1 MTYKMI
7 LAATVAAPLM
17 FAGNAF
23 AQKASAPA
31 ATTSSAASA
40 AAAAPAAPEAGSM
53 AASSPADLSAADKKF
68 IQKAAVGGM
77 AEVQTA
83 QLAQQKSDDTT
94 VKQFAQKMIDDH
106 TPNNERL
113 MKLAS
118 AKGVT
123 PPTELDA
130 MHQKQMAK
138 LQTLS
143 GKKFDTTY
151 LKGQEKDHA
160 VMLKLFET
168 EAKNG
173 HDPDL
178 KQFAET
184 TIPVIES
191 HEHMAESDL
200 K

>member
-1 MTYKMI
+1 MRYKMI

-17 FAGNAF
+17 FAGAAF
-23 AQKASAPA
+23 AQKAAPA
-31 ATTSSAASA
+31 AATTPATPAET
-40 AAAAPAAPEAGSM
+40 APAASSM
-53 AASSPADLSAADKKF
+53 AAGSASSDLSAADKKF

-83 QLAQQKSDDTT
+83 QLAEQKSDDAT

-106 TPNNERL
+106 TPNNEQL
-113 MKLAS
+113 LKLAS
-118 AKGVT
+118 SKGVT

-130 MHQKQMAK
+130 VHQKQMTK
-138 LQTLS
+138 LQGLS

-151 LKGQEKDHA
+151 LKEQEKDHA

-168 EAKNG
+168 EAKSG

-191 HEHMAESDL
+191 HEHLAESDL

>member
-17 FAGNAF
+17 FAGSAF

-31 ATTSSAASA
+31 AIT
-40 AAAAPAAPEAGSM
+40 APAAPEASSM
-53 AASSPADLSAADKKF
+53 AAAAPADLSATDKKF

-77 AEVQTA
+77 AEVQIA
-83 QLAQQKSDDTT
+83 QLAEQKSDDTT

-106 TPNNERL
+106 TPNNEQL

-123 PPTELDA
+123 PPAELDA
-130 MHQKQMAK
+130 AHQKQMTK
-138 LQTLS
+138 LQSLS

-173 HDPDL
+173 HDPEL

-191 HEHMAESDL
+191 HEHLAESDL